1 MEVSMCDF
9 SARLIFSPCMH
20 RHVTVETLGGRSFSE
35 GEVFDNI
42 QERLR
47 CLDCLEYLTEAEV
60 RAAWGQESAE
70 DLLELQLG
78 GIHGDGH
85 CDSQ

>member
-1 MEVSMCDF
+1 MSDF
-9 SARLIFSPCMH
+9 SAYPIFSNCMH
-20 RHVTVETLGGRSFSE
+20 FHVTVETSGGRTFSE
-35 GEVFDNI
+35 GEVSDNI
-42 QERLR
+42 LERIL

-70 DLLELQLG
+70 DLPALQLG
-78 GIHGDGH
+78 GSHGDEH